1 MFRSF
6 QVHPLHG
13 CMEQFIESDFRRK
26 GILQN
31 NLKWGD
37 FREHFGEVSIGWEF
51 SVLCC
56 WCWVWLFRKKWGGT
70 NKRIYWESNRIFG
83 GVTWFSSTSETSEYG
98 FIRKLWSQEERATTR
113 KKTQELQHQHHQT
126 TTKKHQPNNN
136 YTTWTG
142 HNWTWT
148 NTQETVIAT
157 LTKSDLLPSN
167 SSSRKAG
174 DEGCCIFFSAWFGGR
189 NEPSLVVWSPGDG
202 PHRLIDTMFHML
214 IRTLLHEL
222 VHESCSCQ
230 TSPVRSGSINR
241 STKSGEETNHQTLG
255 FLGHHFKDLF
265 WVHKGSETR
274 WGHNEP
280 PIPPKDH
287 RSQRSRRYL
296 RVRGSN
302 RWVYHCPKEE
312 SNHLTAPLV
321 SIFNHRT
328 IMSWVSDWN
337 TPHGTADFFGL
348 IHEKPSRKI
357 ADGFS
362 FKANENQS
370 FGRWPTFCQ
379 DTLIGEVEIQCCR
392 TMRKATTANCLP
404 SSSVDYCT
412 DSQFGNQRWPLT
424 S

>member
-1 MFRSF
+1 MGWFPWTFWGS
-6 QVHPLHG
+6 VHRL
-13 CMEQFIESDFRRK
+13 
-26 GILQN
+26 
-31 NLKWGD
+31 
-37 FREHFGEVSIGWEF
+37 EF

-265 WVHKGSETR
+265 WVRVLNHHSTSIKA
-274 WGHNEP
+274 
-280 PIPPKDH
+280 
-287 RSQRSRRYL
+287 L
-296 RVRGSN
+296 R
-302 RWVYHCPKEE
+302 P
-312 SNHLTAPLV
+312 
-321 SIFNHRT
+321 
-328 IMSWVSDWN
+328 
-337 TPHGTADFFGL
+337 
-348 IHEKPSRKI
+348 
-357 ADGFS
+357 
-362 FKANENQS
+362 
-370 FGRWPTFCQ
+370 
-379 DTLIGEVEIQCCR
+379 GEVTMSHPFRPR
-392 TMRKATTANCLP
+392 TTDRNVAEDTSGSVGQTVGCITVLRKSQIILRLPLYQSSTIGPLCLEWVTGIHP
-404 SSSVDYCT
+404 MALPIFLVWYMKNLL
-412 DSQFGNQRWPLT
+412 GK
-424 S
+424 

>member
-51 SVLCC
+51 SVLSC

-142 HNWTWT
+142 HNWTWP

-174 DEGCCIFFSAWFGGR
+174 DEGCCIFSSAWFGGR
-189 NEPSLVVWSPGDG
+189 NEPSLVVWSPADG
-202 PHRLIDTMFHML
+202 PHRHDVSHVPC
-214 IRTLLHEL
+214 RY
-222 VHESCSCQ
+222 VHCFMNLCMNHVH
-230 TSPVRSGSINR
+230 VRHHQLEAGQ
-241 STKSGEETNHQTLG
+241 STGPPRAVRKQIIKHW
-255 FLGHHFKDLF
+255 DF
-265 WVHKGSETR
+265 WVTF
-274 WGHNEP
+274 
-280 PIPPKDH
+280 
-287 RSQRSRRYL
+287 L
-296 RVRGSN
+296 RI
-302 RWVYHCPKEE
+302 Y
-312 SNHLTAPLV
+312 
-321 SIFNHRT
+321 
-328 IMSWVSDWN
+328 
-337 TPHGTADFFGL
+337 FGY
-348 IHEKPSRKI
+348 E
-357 ADGFS
+357 
-362 FKANENQS
+362 
-370 FGRWPTFCQ
+370 
-379 DTLIGEVEIQCCR
+379 
-392 TMRKATTANCLP
+392 
-404 SSSVDYCT
+404 Y
-412 DSQFGNQRWPLT
+412 
-424 S
+424 